1 MILRSVIILML
12 MISTGAASL
21 AQGLTPIGS
30 WTDHLPYSNI
40 THVKAINNQV
50 IAATPYAVF
59 SIDLEENSI
68 WKKSKVNGLSE
79 SNIASMDT
87 DPNSGIIVI
96 ASSSGGIDIIDKD
109 KVYTI
114 NDIRLSSIRDNIL
127 VNDVFV
133 NGATAYLSTS
143 IGIFAID
150 LTKQEISGTYI
161 IGENGQRVSIFN
173 TVVYDEKIYAATATG
188 IKSAVING
196 PNLQDFRNWNVELNI
211 PVNKVFAIG
220 SSLYFLRNDSLY
232 KYEGNDWKYFFSD
245 SKEIRN
251 ISADNE
257 NLVLTRTNSID
268 IISSSGVLLNS
279 VLNNNNSL
287 DASDALVI
295 NNELWIADKIQGLL
309 KYDGNSFSGY
319 SPQSPAGVSTG
330 QIISTLNG
338 IYSVAGL
345 GHEAGIFQFKNRSW
359 INKTSANTAALNNVS
374 DLNSIVFDNVKK
386 ETWIGSFEDGLLRI
400 NANDEIE
407 QFKEGSFISPALN
420 NLSSYRIKGLAID
433 QNNVLWISNYGA
445 SNPLVARDSEGNIFK
460 FSPPFNIPNNSLGKI
475 IIDDIGQKWIMA
487 EGVGLICFSDN
498 NTVNNPADDQWRLY
512 TAGQGNGN
520 LPVNNVLDIS
530 KDRNNFIWIGTASGI
545 GIIQCTELVFSSQ
558 GCEAIL
564 PVIQQGNFAGYLFRG
579 EEVLSIAIDGANRK
593 WIGTKN
599 GVWLISEDG
608 EKTIERFT
616 IDNSPLPDNTI
627 NGIAID
633 DLTGEVYFGTARGIV
648 SFRGTATS
656 IADGINPVNVFP
668 NPVPPGFNGTIAIR
682 GVPENSIIK
691 ITELNGRLVYQGRSQ
706 GTQFN
711 WNGRDY
717 NGRKISSGVYLV
729 LAKEGVSGEKLV
741 TKIVYINK

>member
-1 MILRSVIILML
+1 MMA
-12 MISTGAASL
+12 ISSAAF
-21 AQGLTPIGS
+21 AQALTPIGS

-40 THVKAINNQV
+40 THVKAINNEV
-50 IAATPYAVF
+50 IAAGPYAIF
-59 SIDLEENSI
+59 RIDLEENSV

-79 SNIASMDT
+79 SNLASIDT
-87 DPNSGIIVI
+87 DPTSGIIVI
-96 ASSSGGIDIIDKD
+96 AYSSGAIDIIDKD

-114 NDIRLSSIRDNIL
+114 NDIKLSSIRDNLI
-127 VNDVFV
+127 VNDVFIS
-133 NGATAYLSTS
+133 GANAYLSTS

-150 LTKQEISGTYI
+150 LTRQEISGTYI
-161 IGENGQRVSIFN
+161 IGENGERISVFN
-173 TVVYDEKIYAATATG
+173 TMVYDGRIYASTAKG
-188 IKSAVING
+188 IKSADLNG
-196 PNLQDFRNWNVELNI
+196 PNLQDFRNWNVELNM
-211 PVNKVFAIG
+211 PVNRLFATG

-232 KYEGNDWKYFFSD
+232 KNDDNDWKFFYSD
-245 SKEIRN
+245 LKEIRN

-279 VLNNNNSL
+279 VLNSNNPL

-295 NNELWIADKIQGLL
+295 NNKLWIADQKQGLL
-309 KYDGNSFSGY
+309 KFDGTSFTGY
-319 SPQSPAGVSTG
+319 SPQSPAGISTG
-330 QIISTLNG
+330 QIISTSNRIYTVAGIGMNAG
-338 IYSVAGL
+338 IY
-345 GHEAGIFQFKNRSW
+345 QFKDRNW
-359 INKTSANTAALNNVS
+359 INKTSSSTPALRNVS
-374 DLNSIVFDNVKK
+374 DLNSIVYDLQKN

-400 NANDEIE
+400 NSNEEIE
-407 QFKEGSFISPALN
+407 QIKEGSFISPALN
-420 NLSSYRIKGLAID
+420 NLSSYRVKGLAID

-460 FSPPFNIPNNSLGKI
+460 FSPPFNIPNNALGKI
-475 IIDDIGQKWIMA
+475 IIDDIGQKWIIA

-498 NTVNNPADDQWRLY
+498 NTVNNPADDQWKLY

-520 LPVNNVLDIS
+520 LPVNTVLDIS
-530 KDRNNFIWIGTASGI
+530 KDRNNFIWIGTTSGI
-545 GIIQCTELVFSSQ
+545 GIIQCTELVFSNQ
-558 GCEAIL
+558 GCDAIL
-564 PVIQQGNFAGYLFRG
+564 PVVQQGNFAGYLFRG
-579 EEVLSIAIDGANRK
+579 EEVLSIAVDGANRK
-593 WIGTKN
+593 WIGTN
-599 GVWLISEDG
+599 IGVWLISEDG

-627 NGIAID
+627 YGIAID
-633 DLTGEVYFGTARGIV
+633 DLTGEVYFNTARGIV

-691 ITELNGRLVYQGRSQ
+691 ITELNGRLIYQGRSQ
-706 GTQFN
+706 GTQFT

-729 LAKEGVSGEKLV
+729 MAKEGVSGEKLV

>member
-1 MILRSVIILML
+1 MWIMA
-12 MISTGAASL
+12 ISSASF
-21 AQGLTPIGS
+21 AQALTPIGS

-40 THVKAINNQV
+40 THVKAINDEV
-50 IAATPYAVF
+50 IAASPYAIF
-59 SIDLEENSI
+59 RIDLEENSV

-79 SNIASMDT
+79 SNITSIDT
-87 DPNSGIIVI
+87 DPTSGIIVI
-96 ASSSGGIDIIDKD
+96 AYSSGAIDIINKD
-109 KVYTI
+109 KVYPV
-114 NDIRLSSIRDNIL
+114 NDIKLSSLRDNIL
-127 VNDVFV
+127 INDVYV
-133 NGATAYLSTS
+133 NGVNAYLSTS

-150 LTKQEISGTYI
+150 LIRKEISGTYI
-161 IGENGQRVSIFN
+161 IGENGERVSVFN
-173 TVVYDEKIYAATATG
+173 TMVYDGRIYAATATG
-188 IKSAVING
+188 IKSAELNG

-211 PVNKVFAIG
+211 SVNRLFATG

-232 KYEGNDWKYFFSD
+232 KNEDNDWKYLFSD
-245 SKEIRN
+245 LKEIRN

-279 VLNNNNSL
+279 VLNSNNPL

-295 NNELWIADKIQGLL
+295 NNELWIADQKQGLL
-309 KYDGNSFSGY
+309 KFDGTSFMGY
-319 SPQSPAGVSTG
+319 SPQSPAGISIG
-330 QIISTLNG
+330 QIISTSNG
-338 IYSVAGL
+338 IYTVAGI
-345 GHEAGIFQFKNRSW
+345 GMNAGIYQFKDRNW
-359 INKTSANTAALNNVS
+359 INKTSSSTPALRNVS
-374 DLNSIVFDNVKK
+374 DLNSIVYDLQKK
-386 ETWIGSFEDGLLRI
+386 ETWIGSFEDGLLKI
-400 NANDEIE
+400 NSSDEIE

-420 NLSSYRIKGLAID
+420 NLSSYRVKGLAID
-433 QNNVLWISNYGA
+433 QNKVLWISNYGA
-445 SNPLVARDSEGNIFK
+445 SNPLVARDSEGTIFK
-460 FSPPFNIPNNSLGKI
+460 FSPPFNISNNALGKI
-475 IIDDIGQKWIMA
+475 IIDDIGQKWIIA

-498 NTVNNPADDQWRLY
+498 NTVNNPADDQWKLY

-520 LPVNNVLDIS
+520 LPVNTVLDIS
-530 KDRNNFIWIGTASGI
+530 KDRNNFIWIGTTSGI
-545 GIIQCTELVFSSQ
+545 GIIQCTELVFSNQ
-558 GCEAIL
+558 GCDAIL
-564 PVIQQGNFAGYLFRG
+564 PVVQQGNFAGYLFRG
-579 EEVLSIAIDGANRK
+579 EEVLSIAVDGANRK

-599 GVWLISEDG
+599 GAWLISEDG

-627 NGIAID
+627 TGIAID

-656 IADGINPVNVFP
+656 IADGNNPVNVFP
-668 NPVPPGFNGTIAIR
+668 NPVPPEFNGTIAIR

-706 GTQFN
+706 GTQFT

-729 LAKEGVSGEKLV
+729 MAKEGVSGEKLV

>member
-1 MILRSVIILML
+1 MWM
-12 MISTGAASL
+12 MAISSAAF
-21 AQGLTPIGS
+21 AQTLTPIGS

-40 THVKAINNQV
+40 THVKAINNEV
-50 IAATPYAVF
+50 IAASPYAIF
-59 SIDLEENSI
+59 SIDLDESSV

-79 SNIASMDT
+79 SNIISIDT
-87 DPNSGIIVI
+87 DPTSGIIVI
-96 ASSSGGIDIIDKD
+96 AYSSGSIDIINKD
-109 KVYTI
+109 KVYPV
-114 NDIRLSSIRDNIL
+114 NDIKLSSLRDNIL
-127 VNDVFV
+127 INDVFV
-133 NGATAYLSTS
+133 NRVNAYLSTS

-150 LTKQEISGTYI
+150 LTRQEISGTYI
-161 IGENGQRVSIFN
+161 IGENGERVSVFN
-173 TVVYDEKIYAATATG
+173 TMVYDGRIYAATAKG
-188 IKSAVING
+188 IKSADQNG
-196 PNLQDFRNWNVELNI
+196 PNLQDFRNWNVELNM
-211 PVNKVFAIG
+211 PVNRLFATG

-232 KYEGNDWKYFFSD
+232 KNEDNDWKYLFSD
-245 SKEIRN
+245 LKEIRN

-279 VLNNNNSL
+279 VLNNNNPL

-295 NNELWIADKIQGLL
+295 NNELWIADQKQGLL
-309 KYDGNSFSGY
+309 KFDGNSFTGY
-319 SPQSPAGVSTG
+319 SPQSPGGISTG
-330 QIISTLNG
+330 QIISTTNG
-338 IYSVAGL
+338 IYTVAGI
-345 GHEAGIFQFKNRSW
+345 GMNAGIYQFKDRNW
-359 INKTSANTAALNNVS
+359 INKTSSSTPALRNVS
-374 DLNSIVFDNVKK
+374 DLNSIVYDLQKN

-400 NANDEIE
+400 NSSDEIG

-420 NLSSYRIKGLAID
+420 NLSSYRVKGLAID
-433 QNNVLWISNYGA
+433 HNNVLWISNYGA

-460 FSPPFNIPNNSLGKI
+460 FSPPFNIPNNSFGKI
-475 IIDDIGQKWIMA
+475 IIDDIGQKWIIA

-498 NTVNNPADDQWRLY
+498 NTVDNPADDQWKLY

-520 LPVNNVLDIS
+520 LPVNTVFDIS
-530 KDRNNFIWIGTASGI
+530 KDRNNFIWIGTISGI
-545 GIIQCTELVFSSQ
+545 GIIQCTELVFSNQ
-558 GCEAIL
+558 GCDAIL
-564 PVIQQGNFAGYLFRG
+564 PVVQQGNFAGYLFRG

-599 GVWLISEDG
+599 GAWLISEDG

-668 NPVPPGFNGTIAIR
+668 NPVPPGYNGTIAIR

-706 GTQFN
+706 GTQFT

-729 LAKEGVSGEKLV
+729 IAKEGVSGEKLV